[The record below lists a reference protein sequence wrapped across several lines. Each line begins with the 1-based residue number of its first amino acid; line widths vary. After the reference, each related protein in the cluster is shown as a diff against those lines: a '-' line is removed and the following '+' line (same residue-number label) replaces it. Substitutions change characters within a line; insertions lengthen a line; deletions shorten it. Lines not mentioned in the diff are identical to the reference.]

1 MSKRTIEKSLLL
13 LGCVLGLS
21 YGLEFG
27 SMGNTSAGIGGAG
40 VAVKDS
46 AWGLYYNPALL
57 GADRRAKFGYSFGLT
72 MKEQNL
78 LQMLNIDTENLSNFS
93 TTLNDQL
100 MGSGGS
106 GKTVTIGGTTIDGAL
121 GGALDALFPN
131 LQTPGEITAND
142 LSNLLDELN
151 NDPNNPITC
160 TSFSDCA
167 TTISGN
173 TDLANKLKNK
183 LIDATNKGGSPL
195 IGDIISGIEA
205 DKLGDVLKELNNA
218 NGTNEIADRILESA
232 GTLTIKKGADSTI
245 DRLLDD
251 FKLVDNALKGID
263 MNLSSQ
269 NGFVFQIAGERKTR
283 TIDDDKLGQ
292 ITIKESAGGRGAVA
306 FGLFSSIYANASMI
320 LDPTYKQLIFDLGGK
335 YYEAA
340 ISGNKITL
348 ETSSQNDYDTS
359 SILSKDAKH
368 EFQAQTLALVEIPI
382 GYGHTFF
389 TRAGDVN
396 FGFAVKFIEM
406 LSYRLPPQEINFDDP
421 DIDIS
426 SPTFPGDFD
435 ISQTAGLDMG
445 LLYTPTF
452 LKNFSI
458 GLVAKNLNAPMLKL
472 SKGSGDFTLKP
483 QVRAGVSYVLKDFLT
498 FALDIDLLPNNTL
511 SHYSP
516 KSQTIGG
523 GVMANL
529 KWVDLRVGAMQDIQ
543 SHAGEGLILTGGF
556 NLFGFLDLSVQ
567 YGLDKTYMVQDMNLS
582 NYLSV
587 KLGGSFSF

>member
-1 MSKRTIEKSLLL
+1 MSKRAIEKSLLL
-13 LGCVLGLS
+13 LGCVLGLG

-78 LQMLNIDTENLSNFS
+78 LQMLNIDTENIQKMQD
-93 TTLNDQL
+93 TLDNQL
-100 MGSGGS
+100 TGVGGAS
-106 GKTVTIGGTTIDGAL
+106 ATINGQQVDGAIGGML
-121 GGALDALFPN
+121 NALFPSA
-131 LQTPGEITAND
+131 QGTIDDTHI
-142 LSNLLDELN
+142 SNLIDNLGGSC
-151 NDPNNPITC
+151 ND
-160 TSFSDCA
+160 FSDCA
-167 TTISGN
+167 DAIRK
-173 TDLANKLKNK
+173 DPALAARFKDKLQSA
-183 LIDATNKGGSPL
+183 ATEGGSPL
-195 IGDIISGIEA
+195 VGSIIGNIEA
-205 DKLGDVLKELNNA
+205 DKLGDIINDFSQGKTNA
-218 NGTNEIADRILESA
+218 DNILQTAGKITIAR
-232 GTLTIKKGADSTI
+232 GVDSVI
-245 DRLLDD
+245 DKFLDD

-263 MNLSSQ
+263 MNISSQ

-283 TIDDDKLGQ
+283 TINDDKLGQ
-292 ITIKESAGGRGAVA
+292 ITIKESAGGRGALA

-320 LDPTYKQLIFDLGGK
+320 LGSTHNQLIFKVGQST
-335 YYEAA
+335 YYKAN
-340 ISGNKITL
+340 ISGNNIAL
-348 ETSSQNDYDTS
+348 ETSTQNDYDSS

-368 EFQAQTLALVEIPI
+368 TLQAQTLALVEIPI

-389 TRAGDVN
+389 TKAGDVN

-406 LSYRLPPQEINFDDP
+406 LSYGFTQDNINFVDP
-421 DIDIS
+421 NIDIP
-426 SPTFPGDFD
+426 SPTFPDSFD

-452 LKNFSI
+452 QKNFSI

-472 SKGSGDFTLKP
+472 SKNGSGDFTLKP

-498 FALDIDLLPNNTL
+498 FALDVDLLPNKTL

-516 KSQTIGG
+516 KSQMIGG
-523 GVMANL
+523 GVMANF

-567 YGLDKTYMVQDMNLS
+567 YGLDKTFMVQDMNLS

>member
-1 MSKRTIEKSLLL
+1 MSKRAIEKSLLL

-106 GKTVTIGGTTIDGAL
+106 GKTVSIGGTTIDGAL

-131 LQTPGEITAND
+131 PQTPGEITAND
-142 LSNLLDELN
+142 LSKLLQELE
-151 NDPNNPITC
+151 PTTTTC
-160 TSFSDCA
+160 ASFAACA
-167 TTISGN
+167 ATISGN
-173 TDLANKLKNK
+173 TDLANKLKGR
-183 LIDATNKGGSPL
+183 LTDAANKGGSPL
-195 IGDIISGIEA
+195 IGDIISGIDA
-205 DKLGDVLKELNNA
+205 TKLGDVLDGLNTA
-218 NGTNEIADRILESA
+218 GSTADIADKILESA

-263 MNLSSQ
+263 MNISSQ

-283 TIDDDKLGQ
+283 TINDDKLGQ
-292 ITIKESAGGRGAVA
+292 ITIKESAGGRGALA

-335 YYEAA
+335 YYEAN
-340 ISGNKITL
+340 ISGNNIAL
-348 ETSSQNDYDTS
+348 ETSTQNDYDTS
-359 SILSKDAKH
+359 SILSKDAQH
-368 EFQAQTLALVEIPI
+368 TLQAQTLALVEIPI

-389 TRAGDVN
+389 TKAGDVN

-406 LSYRLPPQEINFDDP
+406 LSYGFTQNNINFDDP
-421 DIDIS
+421 NIDIP
-426 SPTFPGDFD
+426 SPTFPDSFD

-452 LKNFSI
+452 QKNFSI

-472 SKGSGDFTLKP
+472 SKNGSGDFTLKP

-498 FALDIDLLPNNTL
+498 FALDVDLLPNKTL

-516 KSQTIGG
+516 KSQMIGG
-523 GVMANL
+523 GVMANF

-567 YGLDKTYMVQDMNLS
+567 YGLDKTFMVQDMNLS